1 MPRSLLVAFLI
12 LDLFLAGVVGAVAVL
27 APTAPIHPESA
38 FFPAQDFAEQAWAEI
53 VAGPGGRLNYQIML
67 ANRRTADLEQLAG
80 TDAELAGLQA
90 LNRAVDRIV
99 PGLASLPAS
108 QRAAYQS

>member
-38 FFPAQDFAEQAWAEI
+38 LFPAQDFAEQVWAAV
-53 VAGPGGRLNYQIML
+53 VAGPGGHLNYQIML
-67 ANRRTADLEQLAG
+67 ASRRAVDLENLAG
-80 TDAELAGLQA
+80 TPGEMAGLEA
-90 LNRAVDRIV
+90 LNRAVDRIL
-99 PGLASLPAS
+99 PQLAALASG
-108 QRAAYQS
+108 Q